1 MKKTF
6 IFLLFLLLSF
16 PAQAKIKSKDIK
28 FPGKF
33 YTNKIE
39 TCTAMPDTT
48 FELDFYKK
56 RVEGLIGYDWPADHK
71 ANSNSLNVEHKNITE
86 PIKVFLAATH
96 NAISEGDKESIDK
109 AKKLLIDLAK
119 ADTLY
124 DSISIEGLKSKP
136 RCWANNDPNSPC
148 WYHQYEFARG
158 VFSNYMIGALW
169 LKSELNDEE
178 FKIVNKYIKKMYKK
192 FLKPVEF
199 EKKDRG
205 IYQMANGGASILIYA
220 SWTNNK
226 KLAAKEINFRLKQF
240 DKLIYDD
247 GYINNNSFRGY
258 RGQWYHSYGLNITL
272 GYVYVAELWGAKIPN
287 KLKSKLVNSS
297 KVANLAITDWEKFKS
312 REFKGTNRNKISD
325 LKKIIVKTLD
335 INKAQDIVSIDL
347 KDKSSM
353 ADYMIIASGTSSR
366 HIQALSEQVLEKF
379 KDNGLKE
386 SKIEGK
392 ESNEWKL
399 VDGIDLIVHIFHPE
413 KRKFYEL
420 EKMWSELIPKEK
432 LII

>member
-56 RVEGLIGYDWPADHK
+56 RVEGLIGYDWHADHQ
-71 ANSNSLNVEHKNITE
+71 ANSNSLVVNHDNITV

-96 NAISEGDKESIDK
+96 NAIGKNEKGNIEI
-109 AKKLLIDLAK
+109 AKKLLVDLAK
-119 ADTLY
+119 ANTLY

-136 RCWANNDPNSPC
+136 KCWANNDPNSPC

-158 VFSNYMIGALW
+158 VFSNYMIGAVW
-169 LKSELNDEE
+169 LKSELTKDE

-199 EKKDRG
+199 KKQDAG
-205 IYQMANGGASILIYA
+205 IYQMANGGASTLVYA

-226 KLAAKEINFRLKQF
+226 KLAAKEINFRFKEF

-272 GYVYVAELWGAKIPN
+272 GYVYVAELWGAKIPE
-287 KLKSKLVNSS
+287 KLQKKIINSA
-297 KVANLAITDWEKFKS
+297 KVANLAITDWKKFKS
-312 REFKGTNRNKISD
+312 REFKGKNRNKISD
-325 LKKIIVKTLD
+325 PSNAIKHTHQMAIAIDKLMEVVTGIKLENDPVYLQKRKMHLK
-335 INKAQDIVSIDL
+335 
-347 KDKSSM
+347 
-353 ADYMIIASGTSSR
+353 
-366 HIQALSEQVLEKF
+366 
-379 KDNGLKE
+379 
-386 SKIEGK
+386 
-392 ESNEWKL
+392 
-399 VDGIDLIVHIFHPE
+399 DGIDDLIGFNPNCI
-413 KRKFYEL
+413 K
-420 EKMWSELIPKEK
+420 
-432 LII
+432 

>member
-6 IFLLFLLLSF
+6 LFLLFLLLSF
-16 PAQAKIKSKDIK
+16 PAQAKVKSKDIK
-28 FPGKF
+28 FAGKF

-56 RVEGLIGYDWPADHK
+56 RVEGLIGYDWHADHQ
-71 ANSNSLNVEHKNITE
+71 ANSNSLVVNHDNITV

-96 NAISEGDKESIDK
+96 NAIGKNEKENIEI
-109 AKKLLIDLAK
+109 AKKLLVDLAK
-119 ADTLY
+119 ANTLY

-136 RCWANNDPNSPC
+136 KCWANNDPNSPC
-148 WYHQYEFARG
+148 WYHEYEFARG

-169 LKSELNDEE
+169 LKSELTKDE

-199 EKKDRG
+199 SKQDAG
-205 IYQMANGGASILIYA
+205 IYQMANGGASTLVYA

-226 KLAAKEINFRLKQF
+226 KLAAKEINFRFKEF

-272 GYVYVAELWGAKIPN
+272 GYVYVAELWGAKIPE
-287 KLKSKLVNSS
+287 KLQKKINNSA
-297 KVANLAITDWEKFKS
+297 KVANLAITDWKKFKS
-312 REFKGTNRNKISD
+312 REFKGKNRNKISD
-325 LKKIIVKTLD
+325 PSNAIKHTHQMAIAIDKLMEVVTGITLENDPVYLKKRKYH
-335 INKAQDIVSIDL
+335 L
-347 KDKSSM
+347 K
-353 ADYMIIASGTSSR
+353 
-366 HIQALSEQVLEKF
+366 
-379 KDNGLKE
+379 
-386 SKIEGK
+386 
-392 ESNEWKL
+392 
-399 VDGIDLIVHIFHPE
+399 DGIDDLIGFNPNCI
-413 KRKFYEL
+413 K
-420 EKMWSELIPKEK
+420 
-432 LII
+432 

>member
-56 RVEGLIGYDWPADHK
+56 RVEGLIGYDWHADHQ
-71 ANSNSLNVEHKNITE
+71 ANSNSLVVNHDNITV

-96 NAISEGDKESIDK
+96 NAIGKNEKGNIEI
-109 AKKLLIDLAK
+109 AKKLLVDLAK
-119 ADTLY
+119 ANTLY

-136 RCWANNDPNSPC
+136 KCWANNDPNSPC
-148 WYHQYEFARG
+148 WYHEYEFARG

-169 LKSELNDEE
+169 LKSELTKDE

-199 EKKDRG
+199 KKQDAG
-205 IYQMANGGASILIYA
+205 IYQMANGGASTLVYA

-226 KLAAKEINFRLKQF
+226 KLAAKEINFRFKEF

-272 GYVYVAELWGAKIPN
+272 GYVYVAKLWGAKIPE
-287 KLKSKLVNSS
+287 KLQKKIINSA
-297 KVANLAITDWEKFKS
+297 KVANLAIMDWKKFKS
-312 REFKGTNRNKISD
+312 REFKGKNRNKISD
-325 LKKIIVKTLD
+325 PSNAIKHTHQMAIAVDKLMEVVTGIKLENDPVYLQKRKMHLK
-335 INKAQDIVSIDL
+335 
-347 KDKSSM
+347 
-353 ADYMIIASGTSSR
+353 
-366 HIQALSEQVLEKF
+366 
-379 KDNGLKE
+379 
-386 SKIEGK
+386 
-392 ESNEWKL
+392 
-399 VDGIDLIVHIFHPE
+399 DGIDDLIGFNPNCI
-413 KRKFYEL
+413 K
-420 EKMWSELIPKEK
+420 
-432 LII
+432 

>member
-6 IFLLFLLLSF
+6 LFLLFLLLSF
-16 PAQAKIKSKDIK
+16 SAQAKIKSKDIK

-39 TCTAMPDTT
+39 TCKAMPDTT

-56 RVEGLIGYDWPADHK
+56 RVEGLIGYDWHADHQ
-71 ANSNSLNVEHKNITE
+71 ANSNSLVVNHDNITV

-96 NAISEGDKESIDK
+96 NAIGKNEKGNIEI
-109 AKKLLIDLAK
+109 AKKLLVDLAK
-119 ADTLY
+119 ANTLY

-136 RCWANNDPNSPC
+136 KCWANNDPNSPC
-148 WYHQYEFARG
+148 WYHEYEFARG

-169 LKSELNDEE
+169 LKSELTKDE

-199 EKKDRG
+199 KKQDAG
-205 IYQMANGGASILIYA
+205 IYQMANGGASTLVYA

-226 KLAAKEINFRLKQF
+226 KLAAKEINFRFKEF

-272 GYVYVAELWGAKIPN
+272 GYVYVAELWGAKIPE
-287 KLKSKLVNSS
+287 KLQKKINNSA
-297 KVANLAITDWEKFKS
+297 KVANLAITDWKKFKS
-312 REFKGTNRNKISD
+312 REFKGKNRNKISD
-325 LKKIIVKTLD
+325 PSNAIKHTHQMAIAIDKLMEVITGIKLENDPVYLQKRKMHLK
-335 INKAQDIVSIDL
+335 
-347 KDKSSM
+347 
-353 ADYMIIASGTSSR
+353 
-366 HIQALSEQVLEKF
+366 
-379 KDNGLKE
+379 
-386 SKIEGK
+386 
-392 ESNEWKL
+392 
-399 VDGIDLIVHIFHPE
+399 DGIDDLIGFNPNCI
-413 KRKFYEL
+413 K
-420 EKMWSELIPKEK
+420 
-432 LII
+432 

>member
-1 MKKTF
+1 MKN
-6 IFLLFLLLSF
+6 IFLIFLFLLLSF
-16 PAQAKIKSKDIK
+16 SAQAKIKSKDIN

-56 RVEGLIGYDWPADHK
+56 RVEGLIGYDWHADHQ
-71 ANSNSLNVEHKNITE
+71 ANSNSLVVNHDNITV

-96 NAISEGDKESIDK
+96 NAIGKNEKGNIEI
-109 AKKLLIDLAK
+109 AKKLLVDLAK
-119 ADTLY
+119 ANTLY

-136 RCWANNDPNSPC
+136 KCWANNDPNSPC
-148 WYHQYEFARG
+148 WYHEYEFARG

-169 LKSELNDEE
+169 LKSELTKDE

-199 EKKDRG
+199 KKQDAG
-205 IYQMANGGASILIYA
+205 IYQMANGGASTLVYA

-226 KLAAKEINFRLKQF
+226 KLAAKEINFRFKEF

-272 GYVYVAELWGAKIPN
+272 GYIYVAKLWGAKIPE
-287 KLKSKLVNSS
+287 KLQKKIINSA
-297 KVANLAITDWEKFKS
+297 KVANLAIIDWKKFKS
-312 REFKGTNRNKISD
+312 REFKGKNRNKISNPSNAIKHTHQMAIAID
-325 LKKIIVKTLD
+325 KLMEIVTGIKLENDPVYLQKRKMHLK
-335 INKAQDIVSIDL
+335 
-347 KDKSSM
+347 
-353 ADYMIIASGTSSR
+353 
-366 HIQALSEQVLEKF
+366 
-379 KDNGLKE
+379 
-386 SKIEGK
+386 
-392 ESNEWKL
+392 
-399 VDGIDLIVHIFHPE
+399 DGIDDLIGFNPNCI
-413 KRKFYEL
+413 K
-420 EKMWSELIPKEK
+420 
-432 LII
+432 

>member
-16 PAQAKIKSKDIK
+16 PVQAKIKSKDIK

-56 RVEGLIGYDWPADHK
+56 RVEGLIGYDWHADHQ
-71 ANSNSLNVEHKNITE
+71 ANSNSLVVNHDNITV

-96 NAISEGDKESIDK
+96 NAIGKNEKGNIEI

-119 ADTLY
+119 ANTLY

-136 RCWANNDPNSPC
+136 KCWANNDPNSPC
-148 WYHQYEFARG
+148 WYHEYEFARG

-169 LKSELNDEE
+169 LKSELTKDE

-199 EKKDRG
+199 KKQDAG
-205 IYQMANGGASILIYA
+205 IYQMANGGASTLVYA
-220 SWTNNK
+220 SWINNK
-226 KLAAKEINFRLKQF
+226 KLAAKEINFRFKEL

-272 GYVYVAELWGAKIPN
+272 GYVYVAKLWGAKIPE
-287 KLKSKLVNSS
+287 KLQKKIINSA
-297 KVANLAITDWEKFKS
+297 KVANLAIMDWKKFKS
-312 REFKGTNRNKISD
+312 REFKGKNRNKISD
-325 LKKIIVKTLD
+325 PSNAIKHTHQMAIAVDKLMEVVTGIKLENDPVYLQKRKMHLK
-335 INKAQDIVSIDL
+335 
-347 KDKSSM
+347 
-353 ADYMIIASGTSSR
+353 
-366 HIQALSEQVLEKF
+366 
-379 KDNGLKE
+379 
-386 SKIEGK
+386 
-392 ESNEWKL
+392 
-399 VDGIDLIVHIFHPE
+399 DGIDDLIGFNPNCI
-413 KRKFYEL
+413 K
-420 EKMWSELIPKEK
+420 
-432 LII
+432 

>member
-6 IFLLFLLLSF
+6 LFLLFLLLSF
-16 PAQAKIKSKDIK
+16 PAQAKVKSKDIK
-28 FPGKF
+28 FAGKF

-56 RVEGLIGYDWPADHK
+56 RVEGLIGYDWHADHQ
-71 ANSNSLNVEHKNITE
+71 ANSNSLVVNHDNITV

-96 NAISEGDKESIDK
+96 NAIGKNEKENIEI
-109 AKKLLIDLAK
+109 AKKLLVDLAK
-119 ADTLY
+119 ANTLY

-136 RCWANNDPNSPC
+136 KCWANNDPNSPC
-148 WYHQYEFARG
+148 WYHEYEFARG

-169 LKSELNDEE
+169 LKSELTKDE

-199 EKKDRG
+199 KKQDAG
-205 IYQMANGGASILIYA
+205 IYQMANGGASTLVYA

-226 KLAAKEINFRLKQF
+226 KLAAKEINFRFKEF

-272 GYVYVAELWGAKIPN
+272 GYVYVAELWGAKIPE
-287 KLKSKLVNSS
+287 KLQKKINNSA
-297 KVANLAITDWEKFKS
+297 KVANLAITDWKKFKS
-312 REFKGTNRNKISD
+312 REFKGKNRNKISD
-325 LKKIIVKTLD
+325 PSNAIKHTHQMAIAIDKLMEIVTGIKLENDPVYLQKRKMHLK
-335 INKAQDIVSIDL
+335 
-347 KDKSSM
+347 
-353 ADYMIIASGTSSR
+353 
-366 HIQALSEQVLEKF
+366 
-379 KDNGLKE
+379 
-386 SKIEGK
+386 
-392 ESNEWKL
+392 
-399 VDGIDLIVHIFHPE
+399 DGIDDLIGFNPNCI
-413 KRKFYEL
+413 K
-420 EKMWSELIPKEK
+420 
-432 LII
+432 

>member
-6 IFLLFLLLSF
+6 LFLLFLLLSF
-16 PAQAKIKSKDIK
+16 SAQAKIKSKDIK

-39 TCTAMPDTT
+39 TCKAMPDTT

-56 RVEGLIGYDWPADHK
+56 RVEGLIGYDWHADHR
-71 ANSNSLNVEHKNITE
+71 ANSNSLVVNHDNITV

-96 NAISEGDKESIDK
+96 NAIGKNEKENIEI
-109 AKKLLIDLAK
+109 AKKLLVDLAK
-119 ADTLY
+119 ANTLY

-136 RCWANNDPNSPC
+136 KCWANNDPNSPC
-148 WYHQYEFARG
+148 WYHEYEFARG

-169 LKSELNDEE
+169 LKSELTKDE

-199 EKKDRG
+199 KKQDAG
-205 IYQMANGGASILIYA
+205 IYQMANGGASTLVYA

-226 KLAAKEINFRLKQF
+226 KLAAKEINFRFKEF

-272 GYVYVAELWGAKIPN
+272 GYIYVAKLWGAKIPE
-287 KLKSKLVNSS
+287 KLQKKIINSA
-297 KVANLAITDWEKFKS
+297 KVANLAIIDWKKFKS
-312 REFKGTNRNKISD
+312 REFKGKNRNKISD
-325 LKKIIVKTLD
+325 SSNAIKHTHQMAIAVDKLMEVVTGIKLENDPVYLQKRKMHLK
-335 INKAQDIVSIDL
+335 
-347 KDKSSM
+347 
-353 ADYMIIASGTSSR
+353 
-366 HIQALSEQVLEKF
+366 
-379 KDNGLKE
+379 
-386 SKIEGK
+386 
-392 ESNEWKL
+392 
-399 VDGIDLIVHIFHPE
+399 DGIDDLIGFNPNCI
-413 KRKFYEL
+413 K
-420 EKMWSELIPKEK
+420 
-432 LII
+432 

>member
-1 MKKTF
+1 MKK
-6 IFLLFLLLSF
+6 IVIILLFLLLSF
-16 PAQAKIKSKDIK
+16 PAQAKVKSKDIK

-56 RVEGLIGYDWPADHK
+56 RVEGLIGYDWHADHQ
-71 ANSNSLNVEHKNITE
+71 ANSNSLVVNHDNITV

-96 NAISEGDKESIDK
+96 NAIGKNEKGNIEI
-109 AKKLLIDLAK
+109 AKKLLVDLAK
-119 ADTLY
+119 ANTLY

-136 RCWANNDPNSPC
+136 KCWANNDPNSPC
-148 WYHQYEFARG
+148 WYHEYEFARG

-169 LKSELNDEE
+169 LKSELTKDE

-199 EKKDRG
+199 KKQDAG
-205 IYQMANGGASILIYA
+205 IYQMANGGASTLVYA

-226 KLAAKEINFRLKQF
+226 KLAAKEINFRFKEF

-272 GYVYVAELWGAKIPN
+272 GYVYVAKLWGAKIPE
-287 KLKSKLVNSS
+287 KLQKKIINSA
-297 KVANLAITDWEKFKS
+297 KVANLAITDWKKFKS
-312 REFKGTNRNKISD
+312 REFKGKNRNKISD
-325 LKKIIVKTLD
+325 PSNAIKHTHQMAIAIDKLMEVVTGIKLENDPVYLQKRKMHLK
-335 INKAQDIVSIDL
+335 
-347 KDKSSM
+347 
-353 ADYMIIASGTSSR
+353 
-366 HIQALSEQVLEKF
+366 
-379 KDNGLKE
+379 
-386 SKIEGK
+386 
-392 ESNEWKL
+392 
-399 VDGIDLIVHIFHPE
+399 DGIDDLIGFNPNCI
-413 KRKFYEL
+413 K
-420 EKMWSELIPKEK
+420 
-432 LII
+432 

>member
-6 IFLLFLLLSF
+6 LFLLFLLLSF
-16 PAQAKIKSKDIK
+16 SAQAKIKSKDIK

-39 TCTAMPDTT
+39 TCKAMPDTT

-56 RVEGLIGYDWPADHK
+56 RVEGLIGYDWHADHQ
-71 ANSNSLNVEHKNITE
+71 ANSNSLVVNHDNITV

-96 NAISEGDKESIDK
+96 NAIGKNEKENIEI
-109 AKKLLIDLAK
+109 AKKLLVDLAK
-119 ADTLY
+119 ANTLY

-136 RCWANNDPNSPC
+136 KCWANNDPNSPC
-148 WYHQYEFARG
+148 WYHEYEFARG

-169 LKSELNDEE
+169 LKSELTKDE

-199 EKKDRG
+199 KKQDAG
-205 IYQMANGGASILIYA
+205 IYQMANGGASTLVYA

-226 KLAAKEINFRLKQF
+226 KLAAKEINFRFKEF

-272 GYVYVAELWGAKIPN
+272 GYVYVAELWGAKIPE
-287 KLKSKLVNSS
+287 KLQKKINNSA
-297 KVANLAITDWEKFKS
+297 KVANLAITDWKKFKS
-312 REFKGTNRNKISD
+312 REFKGKNRNKISD
-325 LKKIIVKTLD
+325 PSNAIKHTHQMAIAIDKLMEVITGIKLENDPVYLQKRKMHLK
-335 INKAQDIVSIDL
+335 
-347 KDKSSM
+347 
-353 ADYMIIASGTSSR
+353 
-366 HIQALSEQVLEKF
+366 
-379 KDNGLKE
+379 
-386 SKIEGK
+386 
-392 ESNEWKL
+392 
-399 VDGIDLIVHIFHPE
+399 DGIDDLIGFNPNCI
-413 KRKFYEL
+413 K
-420 EKMWSELIPKEK
+420 
-432 LII
+432 

>member
-16 PAQAKIKSKDIK
+16 PVQAKVKSKDIK

-56 RVEGLIGYDWPADHK
+56 RVEGLIGYDWHADHQ
-71 ANSNSLNVEHKNITE
+71 ANSNSLVVNHDNITV

-96 NAISEGDKESIDK
+96 NAIGKNEKGNIEI

-119 ADTLY
+119 ANTLY

-136 RCWANNDPNSPC
+136 KCWANNDPNSPC
-148 WYHQYEFARG
+148 WYHEYEFARG

-169 LKSELNDEE
+169 LKSELTKDE

-199 EKKDRG
+199 KKQDAG
-205 IYQMANGGASILIYA
+205 IYQMANGGASTLVYA

-226 KLAAKEINFRLKQF
+226 KLAAKEINFRFKEF
-240 DKLIYDD
+240 DKLIYED

-272 GYVYVAELWGAKIPN
+272 GYVYVAKLWGAKIPE
-287 KLKSKLVNSS
+287 KLQKKIINSA
-297 KVANLAITDWEKFKS
+297 KVANLAIMDWKKFKS
-312 REFKGTNRNKISD
+312 REFKGKNRNKISD
-325 LKKIIVKTLD
+325 PSNAIKHTHQMAIAIDKLMEVVTGIKLENDPVYLQKRKMHLK
-335 INKAQDIVSIDL
+335 
-347 KDKSSM
+347 
-353 ADYMIIASGTSSR
+353 
-366 HIQALSEQVLEKF
+366 
-379 KDNGLKE
+379 
-386 SKIEGK
+386 
-392 ESNEWKL
+392 
-399 VDGIDLIVHIFHPE
+399 DGIDDLIGFNPNCI
-413 KRKFYEL
+413 K
-420 EKMWSELIPKEK
+420 
-432 LII
+432 

>member
-1 MKKTF
+1 MKK
-6 IFLLFLLLSF
+6 IFLFFLFLLLSF

-33 YTNKIE
+33 YSNKIE
-39 TCTAMPDTT
+39 TCMAMPDTT

-56 RVEGLIGYDWPADHK
+56 RVEGLIGYDWHADHQ
-71 ANSNSLNVEHKNITE
+71 ANSNSLVVNHDNITV

-96 NAISEGDKESIDK
+96 NAIGKNEKGNIEI

-119 ADTLY
+119 ANTLY

-136 RCWANNDPNSPC
+136 KCWANNDPNSPC
-148 WYHQYEFARG
+148 WYHEYEFARG

-169 LKSELNDEE
+169 LKSELTKDE

-199 EKKDRG
+199 KKQDAG
-205 IYQMANGGASILIYA
+205 IYQMANGGASTLVYA

-226 KLAAKEINFRLKQF
+226 KLAAKEINFRFKEF

-272 GYVYVAELWGAKIPN
+272 GYVYVAKLWGAKIPE
-287 KLKSKLVNSS
+287 KLQKKIINSA
-297 KVANLAITDWEKFKS
+297 KVANLAIMDWEKFKS
-312 REFKGTNRNKISD
+312 REYKGKNINKISD
-325 LKKIIVKTLD
+325 PSNAIKHTHQMAIAIDKLMEVVTGIKLENDPVYLQKRKMHLK
-335 INKAQDIVSIDL
+335 
-347 KDKSSM
+347 
-353 ADYMIIASGTSSR
+353 
-366 HIQALSEQVLEKF
+366 
-379 KDNGLKE
+379 
-386 SKIEGK
+386 
-392 ESNEWKL
+392 
-399 VDGIDLIVHIFHPE
+399 DGIDDLIGFNPNCI
-413 KRKFYEL
+413 K
-420 EKMWSELIPKEK
+420 
-432 LII
+432 

>member
-6 IFLLFLLLSF
+6 LFLLFLLLSF
-16 PAQAKIKSKDIK
+16 SAQAKIKSKDIK

-39 TCTAMPDTT
+39 TCKAMPDTT

-56 RVEGLIGYDWPADHK
+56 RVEGLIGYDWHADHQ
-71 ANSNSLNVEHKNITE
+71 ANSNSLVVNHDNITV

-96 NAISEGDKESIDK
+96 NAIGKNEKENIEI
-109 AKKLLIDLAK
+109 AKKLLVDLAK
-119 ADTLY
+119 ANTLY

-136 RCWANNDPNSPC
+136 KCWANNDPNSPC
-148 WYHQYEFARG
+148 WYHEYEFARG

-169 LKSELNDEE
+169 LKSELTKDE

-199 EKKDRG
+199 KKQDAG
-205 IYQMANGGASILIYA
+205 IYQMANGGASTLVYA

-226 KLAAKEINFRLKQF
+226 KLAAKEINFRFKEF

-272 GYVYVAELWGAKIPN
+272 GYIYVAKLWGAKIPE
-287 KLKSKLVNSS
+287 KLQKKIINSA
-297 KVANLAITDWEKFKS
+297 KVANLAITDWKKFKS
-312 REFKGTNRNKISD
+312 REFKGKNRNKISD
-325 LKKIIVKTLD
+325 PSNAIKHTHQMAIAIDKLMEVVTGIKLENDPIYLQKRKMHLK
-335 INKAQDIVSIDL
+335 
-347 KDKSSM
+347 
-353 ADYMIIASGTSSR
+353 
-366 HIQALSEQVLEKF
+366 
-379 KDNGLKE
+379 
-386 SKIEGK
+386 
-392 ESNEWKL
+392 
-399 VDGIDLIVHIFHPE
+399 DGIDDLIGFNPNCI
-413 KRKFYEL
+413 
-420 EKMWSELIPKEK
+420 
-432 LII
+432 